1 MCLATSDPKVIDEL
15 RRISAVTAVRPVT
28 QSIMYA
34 SIVVPFPTPLVH
46 LLPLSL
52 PPSSS
57 HHSASARSGARSIH
71 PVAAAAVHVQAN
83 AWLAAFSRKWVSG
96 AQHSDT
102 TKIIV
107 TECNCSNIY
116 TKSLSDSDT
125 IRVGEMTYM

>member
-52 PPSSS
+52 PHHHITPPLLAPSIQLRLQLCMFRLT
-57 HHSASARSGARSIH
+57 HGWPHFLESGE
-71 PVAAAAVHVQAN
+71 VALN
-83 AWLAAFSRKWVSG
+83 
-96 AQHSDT
+96 
-102 TKIIV
+102 IIMLQ
-107 TECNCSNIY
+107 
-116 TKSLSDSDT
+116 K
-125 IRVGEMTYM
+125 